1 MSASQPTISE
11 IKTMLVTLRVAE
23 LQELLVQANMT
34 RCGRKQQLIDRLS
47 NYLKDTPAPELIEA
61 IKLKFEARVRNRSA
75 PRRFRGNPTPPPSPS
90 PSPSPPPPPPP
101 PSSPASSPA
110 KKAKGSETSYVPID
124 VRFRSLPFYHQCDVI
139 IRPSLL
145 RGSRL
150 HDGYGYSMRCEF
162 SLTRNQIEQI
172 VAGKGVDV
180 ISASAVT
187 TYKTK
192 LILRFCLYESSCE
205 QSDKI
210 PSVDSILMNHRQ
222 LPVPFNLSYEQDS
235 NKLLANP
242 YYYPFDLTSNC
253 ELREGRKNVLI
264 IYWNDDY
271 QGEPYAFQVSLV
283 KAVAVSDLIAQLR
296 SKVRN
301 SDYTREMIK
310 DKLKNSSESEVALMS
325 LRVSLLCPLGRMKM
339 KLPCRGTDCKHLQC
353 FDGELYVQMN
363 EKKSSWLCPV
373 CDHFVL
379 FDNLTVDGYFLEIL
393 ASNPSGLDIVFSQDG
408 SWSVFKENRT
418 EITLSS
424 PHVESNIGKRGS
436 VPSTPPA
443 SKARVPV
450 VVDLTLD
457 SDEEDQQPPAP
468 SAQNSQSSCALSSF
482 SPPPPLRGPA
492 SPVPSQPPPLQF
504 VAPPPPPFPGA
515 CAFGQDNQTPPRR
528 KGSAKITL
536 GGEWIK
542 IKYID

>member
-1 MSASQPTISE
+1 MSAPQPTISNTE
-11 IKTMLVTLRVAE
+11 IRAMLDTLRVAE
-23 LQELLVQANMT
+23 LQELLAQARLT
-34 RCGRKQQLIDRLS
+34 RSGRKQQLIDRLS
-47 NYLKDTPAPELIEA
+47 NHLIMSSAPELVEA
-61 IKLKFEARVRNRSA
+61 IKFKFEARVGNRSA
-75 PRRFRGNPTPPPSPS
+75 PRRFRGDHA
-90 PSPSPPPPPPP
+90 PPPPPPP
-101 PSSPASSPA
+101 PSSPT
-110 KKAKGSETSYVPID
+110 KKAKGSETSCVPID
-124 VRFRSLPFYHQCDVI
+124 VRFRSLAFFHQCDVI

-150 HDGYGYSMRCEF
+150 HHGTSRYSMRCEF
-162 SLTRNQIEQI
+162 SLTRNQVEQI

-180 ISASAVT
+180 ISASAAYSVT

-192 LILRFCLYESSCE
+192 LILRFCLFESSCE

-210 PSVDSILMNHRQ
+210 PSVDSILMNDRQ
-222 LPVPFNLSYEQDS
+222 LPVPYNLSYKDS
-235 NKLLANP
+235 KKLLANP
-242 YYYPFDLTSNC
+242 YYPFDLTSNC

-271 QGEPYAFQVSLV
+271 KGKPYAFQVSLV
-283 KAVAVSDLIAQLR
+283 KAVAGSDLIAQLR

-301 SDYTREMIK
+301 SDYTRAMIK

-325 LRVSLLCPLGRMKM
+325 LRVSLLCPLGKMKM
-339 KLPCRGTDCKHLQC
+339 KLPCRGPDCKHLQC

-373 CDHFVL
+373 CDHCL
-379 FDNLTVDGYFLEIL
+379 PFDNLTVDGYFLEIL
-393 ASNPSGLDIVFSQDG
+393 ASNPSGLDIEFSQDG
-408 SWSVFKENRT
+408 SWSVFKEKRT

-424 PHVESNIGKRGS
+424 PHAESNIGKRGS

-450 VVDLTLD
+450 IDLTLD

-468 SAQNSQSSCALSSF
+468 SAQNSQPSCALSSL
-482 SPPPPLRGPA
+482 SHPPPPLRGPA
-492 SPVPSQPPPLQF
+492 STVPSQPPPLQF
-504 VAPPPPPFPGA
+504 LAPPPPTFPPFPGA

-528 KGSAKITL
+528 EGSPEIFDLLL
-536 GGEWIK
+536 GGLN
-542 IKYID
+542 